1 MNAHNISLRSI
12 NPHIPGINRQETMSE
27 ETSGF
32 ILTESSEKKIR
43 HCFFKLFQILQ
54 NQNRILYDVFTKF
67 DKEKSGSL
75 DRMEF
80 RRMLKQL
87 SQEIDND

>member
-1 MNAHNISLRSI
+1 MNAHNISLTSI
-12 NPHIPGINRQETMSE
+12 NPHIPGVNRADSMSE
-27 ETSGF
+27 ETGF
-32 ILTESSEKKIR
+32 IMTESSEKKIR

-54 NQNRILYDVFTKF
+54 SQNRILYDVFVKF

>member
-1 MNAHNISLRSI
+1 M
-12 NPHIPGINRQETMSE
+12 Q
-27 ETSGF
+27 
-32 ILTESSEKKIR
+32 
-43 HCFFKLFQILQ
+43 Q
-54 NQNRILYDVFTKF
+54 QNRILYDVFIKF

-87 SQEIDND
+87 SQDIDNDEIDAAFDLIDEDKSNSI

>member
-1 MNAHNISLRSI
+1 M
-12 NPHIPGINRQETMSE
+12 
-27 ETSGF
+27 
-32 ILTESSEKKIR
+32 LTEKSEQKIR
-43 HCFFKLFQILQ
+43 ECFFKLFRILQ
-54 NQNRILYDVFTKF
+54 SQNRILYDVFVKF

-87 SQEIDND
+87 SQEMENDEIDAAFDLIDKDGSNSI